1 MLKYFK
7 LFTNLT
13 SLIKARKC
21 EKMNEFNYYKINE
34 TFSHKY
40 YQIPQELFINPLYKD
55 KLNSDSKLLY
65 GFLLDRLSLSLK
77 NNWCDENG
85 NVYLIFTRKEVQ
97 EKLCL
102 SDKTVTK
109 AFKQLTVCKLIY
121 EKRQGANKPNL
132 IYVGKMQYLNIDKIR
147 TRKNYDSG
155 QGNITNQ
162 ESENLRGINT
172 NNNYTNKTNKS
183 GKKLNSYIGRKY
195 TEDFFNSLYANKG
208 FSV

>member
-1 MLKYFK
+1 MLTYFK
-7 LFTNLT
+7 FFTNLT

-34 TFSHKY
+34 AFNHKY

-102 SDKTVTK
+102 
-109 AFKQLTVCKLIY
+109 
-121 EKRQGANKPNL
+121 
-132 IYVGKMQYLNIDKIR
+132 
-147 TRKNYDSG
+147 
-155 QGNITNQ
+155 
-162 ESENLRGINT
+162 
-172 NNNYTNKTNKS
+172 
-183 GKKLNSYIGRKY
+183 
-195 TEDFFNSLYANKG
+195 
-208 FSV
+208 